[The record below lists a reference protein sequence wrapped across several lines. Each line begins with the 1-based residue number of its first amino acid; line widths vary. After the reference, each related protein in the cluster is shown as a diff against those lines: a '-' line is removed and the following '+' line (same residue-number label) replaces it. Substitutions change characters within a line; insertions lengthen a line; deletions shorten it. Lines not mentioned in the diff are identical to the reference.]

1 MSVPT
6 SNISFRDISNV
17 FGGTDPISLSEYY
30 ANATPNYTSGVS
42 GVPNIGSAISISQF
56 SGKSKPVAVGN
67 VLVSGNK
74 TANMDFAGYGN
85 SMTADDS
92 YLQIGMNFPFYFLGG
107 DYGSN
112 NNIYW
117 NTNGALTFGNANV
130 SYNRWGNGNAG
141 FLLGQMDRYLNNIY
155 LINTYTSGSY
165 NVKRIVIDMRDY
177 SSPYPD
183 SDWEIRLIRG
193 PDYQYIELS
202 MNSMSYRAGYWW
214 CGSNGSA
221 FFDVFGN
228 GISQTP
234 ANPIGAGE
242 SFVLRSDLNGNNWT
256 YFRNHRVNI

>member
-6 SNISFRDISNV
+6 TNISFRAISNV
-17 FGGTDPISLSEYY
+17 FGGTDPISLSEYF
-30 ANATPNYTSGVS
+30 ANANPSYTSGVS
-42 GVPNIGSAISISQF
+42 GIPNIGSQISLSQF
-56 SGKSKPVAVGN
+56 SGKSKPVVN

-74 TANMDFAGYGN
+74 TANLDYAGYGS
-85 SMTADDS
+85 SMSYTDDS
-92 YLQIGMNFPFYFLGG
+92 YLQIGMNFTFNFFGT

-112 NNIYW
+112 NNIFW
-117 NTNGALTFGNANV
+117 NTNGAITFG
-130 SYNRWGNGNAG
+130 SGSTTWTDWGTSHPIG
-141 FLLGQMDRYLNNIY
+141 FLLGQYDRYLNNIY

-202 MNSMSYRAGYWW
+202 MNSTSYRGGYYW
-214 CGSNGSA
+214 CGNYGG

-228 GISQTP
+228 G
-234 ANPIGAGE
+234 AAYGAGNPIGPGE
-242 SFVLRSDLNGNNWT
+242 SFVLRSNLNGDTWT